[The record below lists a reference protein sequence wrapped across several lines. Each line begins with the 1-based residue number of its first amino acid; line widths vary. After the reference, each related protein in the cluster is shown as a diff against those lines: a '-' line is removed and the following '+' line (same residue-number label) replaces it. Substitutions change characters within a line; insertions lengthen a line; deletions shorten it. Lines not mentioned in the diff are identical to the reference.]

1 MQTVVVMRVGTNGCG
16 QQCQNCLL
24 LVLLQRN
31 VYGIVPRFLL
41 LLANILLKLRILLKS
56 FN

>member
-41 LLANILLKLRILLKS
+41 LLANILLK
-56 FN
+56 